1 MTTLTIQAVYV
12 GGVFKP
18 TVNPN
23 LQDGEAVELQ
33 IVRPAMDAS
42 RWQRRAA
49 ALTRAGNLRMA
60 IHQRRG
66 GQPIELDIPDLI
78 RNLRE
83 EQDARIVANHH
94 SD

>member
-1 MTTLTIQAVYV
+1 MTTKTFQAVYV

-18 TVNPN
+18 KVKPN

-33 IVRPAMDAS
+33 IVRPATEAS

-49 ALTRAGNLRMA
+49 ALARAGNLRLA

-83 EQDARIVANHH
+83 EQEARIVTNHH